1 LSAARRRWRQR
12 ASAHS
17 LYDLSQSANTASE
30 YTENVWSMTR
40 QPKRGSTVVTYSCR
54 ASRHHE
60 SVTLRELAR
69 RLAVIKGYDFADEY
83 DPARRYAGPLYF
95 VPNDTLVGIAAAQ
108 TLGIKNEQDLFGGV
122 VPYAFAA
129 TKIITHPLPDTDSRS
144 PEGWSPE
151 FASRVRDVVLPGYS
165 AFTTRDARIAG
176 VRLLTLGR
184 VRIKHPA
191 GIGGLGQSVVDD
203 ERALDTQLR
212 SLDADALLRDGLVL
226 EQDLTKVVT
235 HSVGQVCVCNMRASY
250 FGVQRLTT
258 NHHGEQVYGGSDL
271 TIARGDFDRL
281 MELVLAPEVEIAI
294 AQARGYHTAA
304 MTSFRGMFASR
315 CNYDVA
321 QGVDSRGQWRSGVLE
336 QSWRTG
342 GASAAEVAA
351 LEAFRADASL
361 DVVRA
366 STTEV
371 YATDSAPANAVVYF
385 RGVDEH
391 AGAMTKYVRIEPYAN
406 P

>member
-1 LSAARRRWRQR
+1 
-12 ASAHS
+12 
-17 LYDLSQSANTASE
+17 
-30 YTENVWSMTR
+30 MTQ
-40 QPKRGSTVVTYSCR
+40 QPERGGTVVTYSCR

-69 RLAVIKGYDFADEY
+69 GLAVIKGYDFAEEF
-83 DPARRYAGPLYF
+83 DPARRYSGPLYF

-108 TLGIKNEQDLFGGV
+108 SLGIKNEQDLFGGV
-122 VPYAFAA
+122 VPFAFAA
-129 TKIITHPLPDTDSRS
+129 TKTITHPLPDVDSRS
-144 PEGWSPE
+144 PEGWSPQ
-151 FASRVRDVVLPGYS
+151 FANRVRDVVLPGYS
-165 AFTTRDARIAG
+165 AFAMRDARIAG
-176 VRLLTLGR
+176 VRLLGLGR

-203 ERALDTQLR
+203 ERTLDAQLH
-212 SLDADALLRDGLVL
+212 SLDDDALLRDGLVL
-226 EQDLTKVVT
+226 EQDLADVVT
-235 HSVGQVCVCNMRASY
+235 HSVGQVCVGNMRASY
-250 FGVQRLTT
+250 CGVQRLTT

-271 TIARGDFDRL
+271 TIARGGFDRL
-281 MELVLAPEVEIAI
+281 MELVLAPGVEIAI

-304 MTSFRGMFASR
+304 MTSFHGMFASR
-315 CNYDVA
+315 CNYDIA
-321 QGVDSRGQWRSGVLE
+321 QGVDNRGQWRSGVLE
-336 QSWRTG
+336 QSWRMG

-351 LEAFRADASL
+351 LEAFRADESL

-371 YATDSAPANAVVYF
+371 YATDSVPADAVVYF

>member
-1 LSAARRRWRQR
+1 
-12 ASAHS
+12 
-17 LYDLSQSANTASE
+17 
-30 YTENVWSMTR
+30 MTQ
-40 QPKRGSTVVTYSCR
+40 QPKRGGTVVTYSCR

-60 SVTLRELAR
+60 SVTLRELAC
-69 RLAVIKGYDFADEY
+69 RLAAIKGYDFAEEF
-83 DPARRYAGPLYF
+83 DPARHYAGPLYF
-95 VPNDTLVGIAAAQ
+95 VPNDTLVGIAQ
-108 TLGIKNEQDLFGGV
+108 RLGIRNEQDLFGGV
-122 VPYAFAA
+122 VPFAFAA
-129 TKIITHPLPDTDSRS
+129 TKIITHPLADTDSRS
-144 PEGWSPE
+144 PEGWSRE

-165 AFTTRDARIAG
+165 AFTARDARIAG
-176 VRLLTLGR
+176 VRLLELGR

-203 ERALDTQLR
+203 ERALDTQVR
-212 SLDADALLRDGLVL
+212 SLDDDALLRHGLVL

-235 HSVGQVCVCNMRASY
+235 HSVGQVCVGDMRASY

-281 MELVLAPEVEIAI
+281 TELVLAPEVEIAI
-294 AQARGYHTAA
+294 AQARAYHTAA
-304 MTSFRGMFASR
+304 VTSFRGMLASR

-321 QGVDSRGQWRSGVLE
+321 QGVDSSGQWRSGVLE
-336 QSWRTG
+336 QSWRMG

-351 LEAFRADASL
+351 LEAFREDASL

-371 YATDSAPANAVVYF
+371 YSTDSVPADAVVYF

-391 AGAMTKYVRIEPYAN
+391 AGAMTKYARIEPYAN

>member
-1 LSAARRRWRQR
+1 
-12 ASAHS
+12 
-17 LYDLSQSANTASE
+17 
-30 YTENVWSMTR
+30 MTR
-40 QPKRGSTVVTYSCR
+40 QQKRGGTVVTYSCR
-54 ASRHHE
+54 ASRDHE
-60 SVTLRELAR
+60 RVTLREIAR
-69 RLAVIKGYDFADEY
+69 RLAVIKGYDFAEEF
-83 DPARRYAGPLYF
+83 DPAHRYSGPLYF
-95 VPNDTLVGIAAAQ
+95 VPNDTLVGIAQ
-108 TLGIKNEQDLFGGV
+108 TQALGIRNEQDLFGGV

-129 TKIITHPLPDTDSRS
+129 TKIITHLLPEADSRS

-151 FASRVRDVVLPGYS
+151 FGNRVLDVVLPGYS

-176 VRLLTLGR
+176 VRLLALGR

-203 ERALDTQLR
+203 ERALDARLH
-212 SLDADALLRDGLVL
+212 SLDDDALLRDGVVL

-235 HSVGQVCVCNMRASY
+235 HSVGRVCVGNMRASY

-258 NHHGEQVYGGSDL
+258 NHRCEQVYGGSDL

-281 MELVLAPEVEIAI
+281 MELALAPEVEIAI

-304 MTSFRGMFASR
+304 VTSFRGMLASR
-315 CNYDVA
+315 CNYDIA

-336 QSWRTG
+336 QSWRMG

-371 YATDSAPANAVVYF
+371 YATDSVPADAVVYF